1 MPHNEDV
8 TPSLPLVKM
17 IGDQRPCKALGLTFL
32 NDYTEPFQEKIPI
45 RIIIK
50 YLLASNSSGNN
61 IDDVLGYPI
70 YRTII
75 SWCTAKISA
84 VQDAI

>member
-32 NDYTEPFQEKIPI
+32 NDYTEPFQEKIPS
-45 RIIIK
+45 RIIK
-50 YLLASNSSGNN
+50 YLLSTNSSGNN
-61 IDDVLGYPI
+61 IDDVLGYLI

-75 SWCTAKISA
+75 S
-84 VQDAI
+84 